1 MFHPN
6 NLGSNID
13 NVAQEIGKAL
23 STAPQPEGAP
33 SLSFIARHSIKAD
46 YDEPIIKL
54 LEKARKALHN
64 PKFEFDPGFN
74 ELGVMLKNG
83 KDVRDDWESNLGSF
97 AVSYI
102 ESFVDKLER
111 ENFEQD
117 DLLREGFKE
126 SVPKGVL
133 KLRLAEKLSSGY
145 NEILLDDGA
154 IVIQVSACLW
164 FFSD

>member
-1 MFHPN
+1 
-6 NLGSNID
+6 
-13 NVAQEIGKAL
+13 
-23 STAPQPEGAP
+23 
-33 SLSFIARHSIKAD
+33 
-46 YDEPIIKL
+46 
-54 LEKARKALHN
+54 
-64 PKFEFDPGFN
+64 
-74 ELGVMLKNG
+74 MLKNG